1 MKKIIEKILYQA
13 KYDGFIHFID
23 GNKNNF
29 YRNNIKPISF
39 YQALS
44 SIHNSNFVSDW
55 DASIS
60 KEEKMEIMK
69 NKDKFFDELQKRCDT
84 I

>member
-1 MKKIIEKILYQA
+1 MKKILDKILYQA

-29 YRNNIKPISF
+29 YRTNIRPVSLH
-39 YQALS
+39 QALS
-44 SIHNSNFVSDW
+44 NIHNNKFVSDW
-55 DASIS
+55 DANIS

-69 NKDKFFDELQKRCDT
+69 NKEKFFEELQKRHDMF
-84 I
+84 